1 MKETNISCM
10 KYRKATHL
18 SGLDVAEIIQK
29 NGSCVVTI
37 KEAFYDRAVDVAGKK
52 IDGYFITFQEPL
64 KDMMLNSVN
73 RKTISR
79 VVKMAK
85 NISLQQAS
93 MLNEWVGAKLELY
106 FDEDVKMKG
115 QIVGGIRVKPT
126 SPIPDISD
134 EQAIKL
140 LSECTTLDEL
150 QQSWGKL
157 TGQEKALPTVASL
170 KENLKKSLQN
180 GK

>member
-1 MKETNISCM
+1 MKEREIDCM
-10 KYRKATHL
+10 KYRKSTHL
-18 SGLDVAEIIQK
+18 AGVDVETIINEK
-29 NGSCVVTI
+29 GNCILTI
-37 KEAFYDRAVDVAGKK
+37 KDAYYQKGVDVSGNKT
-52 IDGYFITFQEPL
+52 DGYFLEFIEDVKP
-64 KDMMLNSVN
+64 MLVNSIN
-73 RKTISR
+73 RKTISKI
-79 VVKMAK
+79 VKTLK
-85 NISLQQAS
+85 STT
-93 MLNEWVGAKLELY
+93 GADSRQLPNWIGVTIELY
-106 FDEDVKMKG
+106 FDESVKMMG

-170 KENLKKSLQN
+170 KENLKKALQN